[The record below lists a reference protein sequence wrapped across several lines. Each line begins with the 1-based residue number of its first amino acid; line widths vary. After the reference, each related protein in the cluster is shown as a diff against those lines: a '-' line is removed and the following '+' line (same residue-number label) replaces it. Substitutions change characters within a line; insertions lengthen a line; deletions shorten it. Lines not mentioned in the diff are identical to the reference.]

1 MSLDNFDH
9 LGELTNRQPDG
20 DRDKGEVEEEEVIK
34 EMSMKTQALSQEVVV
49 AKRRE
54 AIGKKGEEE
63 AEAKGTSST
72 LVGGQYDD
80 LVVLCCLMV
89 DRSYIVDREPARRM
103 EATSKRECANLFS
116 SSTFSPFSRLSSFPP
131 PDLPIG
137 QKLPRP

>member
-1 MSLDNFDH
+1 MSIDDFDD

-20 DRDKGEVEEEEVIK
+20 DRDKGEVEEEVIK

-72 LVGGQYDD
+72 
-80 LVVLCCLMV
+80 
-89 DRSYIVDREPARRM
+89 
-103 EATSKRECANLFS
+103 
-116 SSTFSPFSRLSSFPP
+116 
-131 PDLPIG
+131 
-137 QKLPRP
+137 

>member
-1 MSLDNFDH
+1 MSIDDFDY

-20 DRDKGEVEEEEVIK
+20 DRDKGEEEVIK

-63 AEAKGTSST
+63 AEANGTSST
-72 LVGGQYDD
+72 WVGGQYDD
-80 LVVLCCLMV
+80 HVVLCFLM
-89 DRSYIVDREPARRM
+89 DWIVDREPARRM

-116 SSTFSPFSRLSSFPP
+116 SSIFSPFSRLSSFPP

>member
-1 MSLDNFDH
+1 MSIDDFDY
-9 LGELTNRQPDG
+9 LGELTNKQPDG
-20 DRDKGEVEEEEVIK
+20 DRDKGEEEVIK

-63 AEAKGTSST
+63 AEANGTSST
-72 LVGGQYDD
+72 WVGGQYDVD
-80 LVVLCCLMV
+80 VVVLCCLMV

-131 PDLPIG
+131 LDLPIG